1 MEYKNVFSSE
11 REHRNVFSDNPF
23 IFMADFEQAI
33 KDGYRL
39 NQKGREGWSNLSGIL
54 KEVRMFRGEGVPEGV
69 PTIADSYKEI
79 VNEYNAD
86 TFLQKCQSMILGGY
100 TVDSG
105 NLSNIRFT
113 VGQSFKCTFVRDE
126 TVADVVVADV
136 EIPVE
141 EVVEQPKR
149 GRRTK

>member
-1 MEYKNVFSSE
+1 MEQKQVEF
-11 REHRNVFSDNPF
+11 RNVFSDNPF

-54 KEVRMFRGEGVPEGV
+54 KEVRMFRGEGVPQGV
-69 PTIADSYKEI
+69 PANAEDYKEV

-86 TFLQKCQSMILGGY
+86 TFLQKCQSMILAGY
-100 TVDSG
+100 TVDAG

-126 TVADVVVADV
+126 TVADVVVAEV

-141 EVVEQPKR
+141 PVVEEAPKR
-149 GRRTK
+149 GRRSK